1 MKRSGYI
8 FILLTFLLPLV
19 QSAGLLAARSGGA
32 KTKRQANTRLARFE
46 ARQSSGNNFAFYLS
60 NTGFLAINPTSP
72 FAPGGFWPSGSTN
85 NYIYQSG
92 LNVLGIIDSD
102 GDGLYSDTVE
112 TSAVYDAEWREGRAS
127 GTREDPE
134 SRLLF
139 STDGEDL
146 ALWPDEFSTVDDD
159 PDSPTFGTRVPLVIG
174 DQDVVTFFTDVG
186 GPIFQSAG
194 R

>member
-8 FILLTFLLPLV
+8 LFLIILLLPLM
-19 QSAGLLAARSGGA
+19 QNAGLLAARGGGA
-32 KTKRQANTRLARFE
+32 KIKRQAGARLARFE

-60 NTGFLAINPTSP
+60 NTGFLSINPTSP

-92 LNVLGIIDSD
+92 LNLLGIIDSD
-102 GDGLYSDTVE
+102 GDGTYSDTVE

-127 GTREDPE
+127 GTREDAE

-139 STDGEDL
+139 SGF
-146 ALWPDEFSTVDDD
+146 LWLSATRTWFLFSPMSTV
-159 PDSPTFGTRVPLVIG
+159 PFSRAQASTGSV
-174 DQDVVTFFTDVG
+174 
-186 GPIFQSAG
+186 SK
-194 R
+194 